1 MVNFDAEYL
10 IYEAIIILLHTNEY
24 MNSAFS
30 KVSNLK
36 VNRVSKIAITIASS
50 TFFLYALGQ
59 APIFKNIIAGAF
71 SCSG

>member
-1 MVNFDAEYL
+1 LVNIDAEYL
-10 IYEAIIILLHTNEY
+10 IFAAIIKKIIKEQ
-24 MNSAFS
+24 MNSALA

-36 VNRVSKIAITIASS
+36 VNKASKIAITLASS

-59 APIFKNIIAGAF
+59 APILKNILSGAF

>member
-1 MVNFDAEYL
+1 
-10 IYEAIIILLHTNEY
+10 
-24 MNSAFS
+24 MNSALA

-36 VNRVSKIAITIASS
+36 VNRVSKIAITLASS